1 MLSIPPGVSISNS
14 ASFRESVIMPSLNFK
29 DRNAEIT
36 TVQFTTTTSQSRTS
50 QSTPLVTTLGL
61 AQIIP
66 PSSVASG
73 VVVMLSSATTA
84 ISDPEGTADG
94 ISQRMPQASSV
105 VSISTTPP
113 LQQTGGASI
122 TPIQPPFSGPGPVSR
137 PGPVS
142 IFPMTSSVLP
152 GIGVSA
158 QNSRSSI
165 TITGTTGGRAD
176 NTASSTSTG
185 QAVTSG
191 KSTSTRVLPIALTTA
206 VVALYFLAALL
217 LFLLHCRRRR
227 RRNGVTKRGG
237 IGLWGTRAL
246 ARRQSGLPIMDE
258 RSRFS
263 FGTV

>member
-1 MLSIPPGVSISNS
+1 
-14 ASFRESVIMPSLNFK
+14 MPSLNFR

-36 TVQFTTTTSQSRTS
+36 TVQFTTTIILTISQPGFAGDAQHVPKSQTSQSRTS
-50 QSTPLVTTLGL
+50 QLTPLVTTLGL

-94 ISQRMPQASSV
+94 ISQHMPQASSV

-122 TPIQPPFSGPGPVSR
+122 TPLQPTFWGPGPVSR

-142 IFPMTSSVLP
+142 IYPMTSSVLP
-152 GIGVSA
+152 GISVSA

-176 NTASSTSTG
+176 NTASST
-185 QAVTSG
+185 
-191 KSTSTRVLPIALTTA
+191 R
-206 VVALYFLAALL
+206 
-217 LFLLHCRRRR
+217 
-227 RRNGVTKRGG
+227 
-237 IGLWGTRAL
+237 
-246 ARRQSGLPIMDE
+246 
-258 RSRFS
+258 
-263 FGTV
+263 